1 MAPTACLRTPFF
13 PARARS
19 TNATPFSPHR
29 RFSLKCSASNGD
41 NSNPNSISISPTS
54 PPRLTVSDGVE
65 SVDVNGLRRPPAPA
79 SVPAARDPHWL
90 PRPLTSADVMEV
102 DGKGLKVAYQVDN
115 LREFGYGVKLRVVL
129 ERTAKQQQRRR
140 TRIVRLCP
148 VSTSTLHFRL
158 QLAARVAHSCVTEM
172 PTAYGHAVQNWV
184 ADRAVLPL
192 ENSLGGS
199 IHRNYDLLL
208 RHSLHI
214 VGEVRLAVRHCLLAN
229 PGVKIE
235 NLKSAMSHPQVNCLV
250 DLSLL
255 LSLLLVFIG
264 EHMLQD
270 TGAIASSLA
279 AKLYGLDVL
288 AENIQD
294 DKDNVTRFMM
304 LAREPIIPRTDKP
317 FKTSIVFSLEE
328 GPGQLFKA
336 LAVFA
341 LRDINLTKI
350 ESRPHKERPL
360 RVSDDCSSL
369 LKNFDYLFYVDLEAS
384 MADPK
389 TQNALGNLKEFATFL
404 RVLGSYPTDVNE
416 P

>member
-1 MAPTACLRTPFF
+1 MAPAACLRLPFL

-19 TNATPFSPHR
+19 ASATACSSTRPPSV
-29 RFSLKCSASNGD
+29 KCSAANGD

-54 PPRLTVSDGVE
+54 PPRATVASGIE
-65 SVDVNGLRRPPAPA
+65 SVDVNELRRP
-79 SVPAARDPHWL
+79 SVPASSARDPHWL
-90 PRPLTSADVMEV
+90 PRPLTSADLMEAS
-102 DGKGLKVAYQVDN
+102 GKGLKVAYQGCPGAYSEAAAKKAYPDCETVPCEHFD
-115 LREFGYGVKLRVVL
+115 
-129 ERTAKQQQRRR
+129 TAFQ
-140 TRIVRLCP
+140 
-148 VSTSTLHFRL
+148 
-158 QLAARVAHSCVTEM
+158 
-172 PTAYGHAVQNWV
+172 AVQNWV
-184 ADRAVLPL
+184 VDRAVLPL

-235 NLKSAMSHPQVNCLV
+235 NLNSAMSHPQALAQCEHTLTKLGIEHREAV
-250 DLSLL
+250 DDTAGAAKF
-255 LSLLLVFIG
+255 VA
-264 EHMLQD
+264 EQMLHD

-341 LRDINLTKI
+341 LREINLTKI

>member
-102 DGKGLKVAYQVDN
+102 DGKGLKVAYQGCAGAYSEAAAKKAYPNCETVPCEHFD
-115 LREFGYGVKLRVVL
+115 
-129 ERTAKQQQRRR
+129 TAFQ
-140 TRIVRLCP
+140 
-148 VSTSTLHFRL
+148 
-158 QLAARVAHSCVTEM
+158 
-172 PTAYGHAVQNWV
+172 AVQNWV

-235 NLKSAMSHPQVNCLV
+235 NLKSAMSHPQALAQCEHTLTSLGIEHREAV
-250 DLSLL
+250 D
-255 LSLLLVFIG
+255 
-264 EHMLQD
+264 D
-270 TGAIASSLA
+270 TAGA
-279 AKLYGLDVL
+279 AK
-288 AENIQD
+288 
-294 DKDNVTRFMM
+294 
-304 LAREPIIPRTDKP
+304 
-317 FKTSIVFSLEE
+317 
-328 GPGQLFKA
+328 
-336 LAVFA
+336 
-341 LRDINLTKI
+341 
-350 ESRPHKERPL
+350 
-360 RVSDDCSSL
+360 
-369 LKNFDYLFYVDLEAS
+369 VD
-384 MADPK
+384 
-389 TQNALGNLKEFATFL
+389 
-404 RVLGSYPTDVNE
+404 
-416 P
+416 

>member
-1 MAPTACLRTPFF
+1 MDSTACLRLPFL
-13 PARARS
+13 PARTSRS
-19 TNATPFSPHR
+19 SSSPRRVPRAPSSIKCCAAADFS
-29 RFSLKCSASNGD
+29 SLSISSAS
-41 NSNPNSISISPTS
+41 
-54 PPRLTVSDGVE
+54 PRRPAV
-65 SVDVNGLRRPPAPA
+65 VNGVDGLAGPPVPVPDSPAPA
-79 SVPAARDPHWL
+79 SRDLHWL
-90 PRPLTSADVMEV
+90 PRPLTSADLMGTSGE
-102 DGKGLKVAYQVDN
+102 GLKVAYQGCPGAYSEAAAKKAYPNCQTVPCEHFD
-115 LREFGYGVKLRVVL
+115 
-129 ERTAKQQQRRR
+129 TAFK
-140 TRIVRLCP
+140 
-148 VSTSTLHFRL
+148 
-158 QLAARVAHSCVTEM
+158 
-172 PTAYGHAVQNWV
+172 AVENWL

-199 IHRNYDLLL
+199 IHRNFDLLL
-208 RHSLHI
+208 RHRLHI

-235 NLKSAMSHPQVNCLV
+235 NLKSAMSHPQALAQCENTLTDFGIEHREAV
-250 DLSLL
+250 DDTAGAAKI
-255 LSLLLVFIG
+255 VA
-264 EHMLQD
+264 EQKLQD

-279 AKLYGLDVL
+279 AELYGLNVL

-336 LAVFA
+336 LGVFA
-341 LRDINLTKI
+341 LREINLTKI
-350 ESRPHKERPL
+350 ESRPHKKRPL
-360 RVSDDCSSL
+360 RIADDSFSTPS
-369 LKNFDYLFYVDLEAS
+369 KQFDYLFYMDLEAS

-416 P
+416 A

>member
-1 MAPTACLRTPFF
+1 MAPTTCLRLPFL

-19 TNATPFSPHR
+19 TNPAATSPSPR
-29 RFSLKCSASNGD
+29 RPSLKCSAANGD
-41 NSNPNSISISPTS
+41 SSIKPNSISNSPA
-54 PPRLTVSDGVE
+54 PAPRATVADGVE
-65 SVDVNGLRRPPAPA
+65 SVDVNGLRRPSAPV
-79 SVPAARDPHWL
+79 SGLTVPGARDPHWL
-90 PRPLTSADVMEV
+90 PRPLTSADVM
-102 DGKGLKVAYQVDN
+102 DANGKGLKVAYQGCPGAYSEAAAKKAYPNCETVPCEHFD
-115 LREFGYGVKLRVVL
+115 
-129 ERTAKQQQRRR
+129 TAFQ
-140 TRIVRLCP
+140 
-148 VSTSTLHFRL
+148 
-158 QLAARVAHSCVTEM
+158 
-172 PTAYGHAVQNWV
+172 AVQNWV

-235 NLKSAMSHPQVNCLV
+235 NLKSAMSHPQALAQCEHTLTELGIEHREAV
-250 DLSLL
+250 DDTAGAAKF
-255 LSLLLVFIG
+255 VA
-264 EHMLQD
+264 EQMLQD

-341 LRDINLTKI
+341 LREINLTKI

-360 RVSDDCSSL
+360 RVSDDCL

>member
-1 MAPTACLRTPFF
+1 M
-13 PARARS
+13 
-19 TNATPFSPHR
+19 
-29 RFSLKCSASNGD
+29 
-41 NSNPNSISISPTS
+41 
-54 PPRLTVSDGVE
+54 DGVE
-65 SVDVNGLRRPPAPA
+65 SVDVNGLRRPP
-79 SVPAARDPHWL
+79 VPVSGLTVPGARDPHWL
-90 PRPLTSADVMEV
+90 RRPLTSADVMEV
-102 DGKGLKVAYQVDN
+102 NGKGLKVAYQ
-115 LREFGYGVKLRVVL
+115 G
-129 ERTAKQQQRRR
+129 
-140 TRIVRLCP
+140 CP
-148 VSTSTLHFRL
+148 GAYSEA
-158 QLAARVAHSCVTEM
+158 AARKAYPNCETVPCEHFD
-172 PTAYGHAVQNWV
+172 TAFQAVQNWV

-229 PGVKIE
+229 PGVEIE
-235 NLKSAMSHPQVNCLV
+235 NLKSAMSHPQALAQCEHTLTGLGIEHREAV
-250 DLSLL
+250 DDTAGAAKF
-255 LSLLLVFIG
+255 VA
-264 EHMLQD
+264 EQMLQD

-341 LRDINLTKI
+341 LREINLTKI

-360 RVSDDCSSL
+360 RVSDDCL
-369 LKNFDYLFYVDLEAS
+369 IKNFDYLFYVDLEAS

>member
-1 MAPTACLRTPFF
+1 MAPTACLRLPFL

-19 TNATPFSPHR
+19 AKPAATSPSPR
-29 RFSLKCSASNGD
+29 RHSLKCSAANGD
-41 NSNPNSISISPTS
+41 NSIPPTS
-54 PPRLTVSDGVE
+54 PLRATVADGVE
-65 SVDVNGLRRPPAPA
+65 SVDVNGLRRPLTPI
-79 SVPAARDPHWL
+79 SGLTVPGARDPHWL
-90 PRPLTSADVMEV
+90 PRPLTSADVMEAN
-102 DGKGLKVAYQVDN
+102 GKGLKVAYQ
-115 LREFGYGVKLRVVL
+115 G
-129 ERTAKQQQRRR
+129 
-140 TRIVRLCP
+140 CP
-148 VSTSTLHFRL
+148 GAYSEA
-158 QLAARVAHSCVTEM
+158 AARKAYPNCETVPCEHFD
-172 PTAYGHAVQNWV
+172 TAFQAVQNWV

-235 NLKSAMSHPQVNCLV
+235 NLKSAMSHPQALAQCEHTLTELGIEHREAV
-250 DLSLL
+250 DDTAGAAKF
-255 LSLLLVFIG
+255 VA
-264 EHMLQD
+264 EQMLQD

-341 LRDINLTKI
+341 LREINLTKI

-360 RVSDDCSSL
+360 RVSDDCL

>member
-1 MAPTACLRTPFF
+1 MAPTACLRLPFL
-13 PARARS
+13 PARARGHS
-19 TNATPFSPHR
+19 ATSPSSR
-29 RFSLKCSASNGD
+29 RPALTLKCSAAANGD
-41 NSNPNSISISPTS
+41 SSKPNSISISPTS
-54 PPRLTVSDGVE
+54 PPRGTVADGVE
-65 SVDVNGLRRPPAPA
+65 SVDVNGLRRPP
-79 SVPAARDPHWL
+79 VPVSGLTVPGARDPHWL
-90 PRPLTSADVMEV
+90 RRPLTSADVMEV
-102 DGKGLKVAYQVDN
+102 NGKGLKVAYQ
-115 LREFGYGVKLRVVL
+115 G
-129 ERTAKQQQRRR
+129 
-140 TRIVRLCP
+140 CP
-148 VSTSTLHFRL
+148 GAYSEA
-158 QLAARVAHSCVTEM
+158 AARKAYPNCETVPCEHFD
-172 PTAYGHAVQNWV
+172 TAFQAVQNWV

-229 PGVKIE
+229 PGVEIE
-235 NLKSAMSHPQVNCLV
+235 NLKSAMSHPQALAQCEHTLTGLGIEHREAV
-250 DLSLL
+250 DDTAGAAKF
-255 LSLLLVFIG
+255 VA
-264 EHMLQD
+264 EQMLQD

-341 LRDINLTKI
+341 LREINLTKI

-360 RVSDDCSSL
+360 RVSDDCL
-369 LKNFDYLFYVDLEAS
+369 IKNFDYLFYVDLEAS